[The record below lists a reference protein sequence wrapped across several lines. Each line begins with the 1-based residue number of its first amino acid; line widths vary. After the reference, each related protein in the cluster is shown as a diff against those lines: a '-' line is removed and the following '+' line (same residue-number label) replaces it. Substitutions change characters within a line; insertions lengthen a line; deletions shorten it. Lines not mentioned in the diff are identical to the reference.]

1 MTKTF
6 IDCGKCQIIK
16 YGEEL
21 CGDSIEFLE
30 MDNKKVMSLCDG
42 LGSGVKGSIASTL
55 TSKIGSKMLLYNQ
68 SIEDVVKTII
78 NSLPSCKI
86 RGISYSTF
94 TFIKI
99 IDDYYFEIINFD
111 NPNIIIKTKYDYK
124 KENISIENYEIEYY
138 KGILEEN
145 DYICAFSDGVIHAGA
160 KNLMNFSWSL
170 EKIHSFIKKHIKLS
184 CNSICKKVISTSNH
198 IYQSKP
204 FDDASFIMLKKKKIQ
219 ILNILTGP
227 PLEKSRDDEFV
238 NEFLNKSGYKVIC
251 GGTSSK
257 IVARVLNEDIKIL
270 NLNSKLPP
278 TYELKGID
286 LVTEGAITLQKV
298 DDFLD
303 KYINGIY
310 DLQDIYM
317 GKSKEEADYKI
328 LEYMIE
334 KSFKINI
341 FLGRKTNKAHQNII
355 KNIKLRENI
364 IENISSKLKK
374 LGKKIEIRY
383 Y

>member
-1 MTKTF
+1 MNKNY
-6 IDCGKCQIIK
+6 IDYGKCQIIK

-21 CGDSIEFLE
+21 CGDSIDFLE
-30 MDNKKVMSLCDG
+30 INNKKVISLCDG
-42 LGSGVKGSIASTL
+42 LGSGVKGFIASTL
-55 TSKIGSKMLLYNQ
+55 TSKIGSKMFLYEQ
-68 SIEDVVKTII
+68 SVEEIVKTII

-99 IDDYYFEIINFD
+99 TDDYYFEIINFD
-111 NPNIIIKTKYDYK
+111 NPNIIIKTKFDYK
-124 KENISIENYEIEYY
+124 KEEINIEDYKIVYY
-138 KGILEEN
+138 KGFLEEE
-145 DYICAFSDGVIHAGA
+145 DYICAFSDGVVHAGA

-170 EKIHSFIKKHIKLS
+170 EKIHSFIEKHIKLS
-184 CNSICKKVISTSNH
+184 CNSVCKKVISTSNH

-204 FDDASFIMLKKKKIQ
+204 FDDASFIMLKKKKMRV
-219 ILNILTGP
+219 LNILTGP
-227 PLEKSRDDEFV
+227 PLEKTKDDEFV
-238 NEFLNKSGYKVIC
+238 NEFLNKSGYKIIC

-257 IVARVLNEDIKIL
+257 IVARILNEDIKIL
-270 NLNSKLPP
+270 NLNSNLPP

-310 DLQDIYM
+310 DLQDLYM
-317 GKSKEEADYKI
+317 GKSKDEVDYKI

-334 KSFKINI
+334 KSSKINI
-341 FLGRKTNKAHQNII
+341 FLGRKTNKAHENII

-364 IENISSKLKK
+364 IENISSKLKR
-374 LGKKIEIRY
+374 LGKIVEIRY

>member
-124 KENISIENYEIEYY
+124 KENISIEGYEIEYY